1 MKPIDIHNPNYYEN
15 GKPEKIDRTEKRL
28 KEISDL
34 GMTETGNFS
43 FGIEGV
49 MSGLYIEK
57 VWSYS
62 DEDFDGYLDWVRS
75 LLALKNKKIDLSQPV
90 RALSWKEPFASA
102 MIIGKIETRTWDTKY
117 RGLVLIC
124 ASQKKYSEGDIIAI
138 SGEVQSQRLLV
149 DFINNKRIIENPGKA
164 IAIGRLIDSRPM
176 TPNDESATFV
186 KYRPG
191 LYCHVYADVTPI
203 KPFDWKGS
211 QGWRTVSEEIKSK
224 IEFL

>member
-1 MKPIDIHNPNYYEN
+1 MKN
-15 GKPEKIDRTEKRL
+15 
-28 KEISDL
+28 
-34 GMTETGNFS
+34 
-43 FGIEGV
+43 
-49 MSGLYIEK
+49 
-57 VWSYS
+57 
-62 DEDFDGYLDWVRS
+62 
-75 LLALKNKKIDLSQPV
+75 KIDLSQPV
-90 RALSWKEPFASA
+90 RALSWKEPFASL

-124 ASQKKYSEGDIIAI
+124 ASKMPYSEDEAVVITGASNSVRIIHLKI
-138 SGEVQSQRLLV
+138 S
-149 DFINNKRIIENPGKA
+149 KRIIPNPGKA